1 MSANQTSLNACSKA
15 QSPLQSCRP
24 LRLGVKPPTSGAP
37 WASARRCC
45 AAVLA
50 SGALLAGLSLAL
62 RPTSAGATPAD
73 ATPAAPATTLT
84 APDATLAAPA
94 TSLAAPATPG
104 SATRDPVSCQT
115 VRFSDVGWTDVTATT
130 ALVTQL
136 LRSIGYSPTVTVLSV
151 PVTFASIQN
160 NDIDVFLGNW
170 MPAQE
175 GDRGRYVADG
185 SVVVIGANLTG
196 AKYTLAVPAYTFAAG
211 LQDFKDIQRF
221 GPALN
226 DSIYGIEPG
235 NDGNRH
241 VLEMLKQNQFGLG
254 GFRLIESSEQG
265 MLAQVE
271 RAYRDKKPIVF
282 LAWEPHPMNM
292 RFDLKYLAG
301 GDEVFGPNFGGATIY
316 TVTRKGYSAE
326 CPNMGRLLAN
336 LKFTLRGESEMMAAI
351 LDRHEPPDLAA
362 TEWLKANPTATEA
375 WLAGVLTFDGR
386 PAATALA
393 HAAPPPR
400 PGGFEQWIVS
410 HKIPIGD
417 AMAVAID
424 FIKAHGT
431 FLFNGISI
439 VIRGMVDGVTT
450 LLRALPAPLL
460 IVAVAVLAWLLRRSL
475 SLAAFVALAL
485 LFILNQ
491 GYWLATLETLS
502 LVMVATLA
510 STAIGVPMGIAAA
523 HRPRLFAALRPVLDL
538 MQTLPTFV
546 YLIPTLVLFGLG
558 VVPGLI
564 STVIFAL
571 PAPIRLTHL
580 GISSVPKPLIE
591 AGEAFGATPMQLL
604 WKVELPSA
612 ASTIV
617 AGITQCIMLSLSM
630 VVIAALV
637 GAGGLGV
644 PVVRA
649 LNSVQVGMGFEAGFT
664 IVLLAIILDRISRP
678 KERGASR

>member
-1 MSANQTSLNACSKA
+1 MGRVVK
-15 QSPLQSCRP
+15 P
-24 LRLGVKPPTSGAP
+24 LRPAQPRAPRAVFARLLWRGFALAAAVALSMTMQGAHAAAAGTAEPAGASGAP
-37 WASARRCC
+37 
-45 AAVLA
+45 
-50 SGALLAGLSLAL
+50 
-62 RPTSAGATPAD
+62 AGAGAGAESPA
-73 ATPAAPATTLT
+73 
-84 APDATLAAPA
+84 
-94 TSLAAPATPG
+94 G
-104 SATRDPVSCQT
+104 VRDPASCQV
-115 VRFSDVGWTDVTATT
+115 VRFSDVGWTDVTSTT
-130 ALVTQL
+130 ALITQL

-151 PVTFASIQN
+151 PVTFASMAN

-175 GDRGRYVADG
+175 GDRDRYVKEG
-185 SVVVIGANLTG
+185 SVVVIRANLTG
-196 AKYTLAVPAYTFAAG
+196 AKYTLAVPAYTYAAG
-211 LQDFKDIQRF
+211 LRDFADIQRF
-221 GPALN
+221 APALKN
-226 DSIYGIEPG
+226 SIYGIEPG

-241 VLEMLKQNQFGLG
+241 VLEMLKQNLFGLG
-254 GFRLIESSEQG
+254 GFKLVESSEQG

-271 RAYRDKKPIVF
+271 RAYRDKQPVVF
-282 LAWEPHPMNM
+282 LAWDPHPMNM
-292 RFDLKYLAG
+292 RFDLKYLGG
-301 GDEVFGPNFGGATIY
+301 GDEVFGPNYGGATIY
-316 TVTRKGYSAE
+316 TTTRRGYSAQ
-326 CPNMGRLLAN
+326 CPNVGRLLAN

-351 LDRHEPPDLAA
+351 LDRHEAPEIAA
-362 TEWLKANPTATEA
+362 TEWLKANPTVTKT
-375 WLAGVLTFDGR
+375 WLQGVLTFDGR
-386 PAATALA
+386 PASGILA
-393 HAAPPPR
+393 HAVPPPH

-410 HKIPIGD
+410 HKIPLGD
-417 AMAVAID
+417 AIAVAID
-424 FIKAHGT
+424 YIKAHGT
-431 FLFNGISI
+431 FLFDGVSI
-439 VIRGMVDGVTT
+439 AIRTMVDGLTG
-450 LLRALPAPLL
+450 LLRALPATAL
-460 IVAVAVLAWLLRRSL
+460 IVAFAALAWVLRRSL
-475 SLAAFVALAL
+475 PLAAFVALAL

-491 GYWLATLETLS
+491 GYWEATLETLS
-502 LVMVATLA
+502 LVIVSTVA
-510 STAIGVPMGIAAA
+510 STAIGVPLGIAAA

-612 ASTIV
+612 SPTIV

-649 LNSVQVGMGFEAGFT
+649 LNSVQIGMGFESGFT
-664 IVLLAIILDRISRP
+664 IVLLAIILDRMSRP
-678 KERGASR
+678 KERGASQ